1 MIKKIMAKRQFFDL
15 PSFRGLT
22 LAQQE
27 QILPCVHLA
36 HFAIDSVLFGQG
48 DKAHSLYVLETGW
61 VEIMYKPFDGTHL
74 SVSQIHS
81 GDVFGWSAALGRSGY
96 TSTAR
101 AKMESTAYRIARRD
115 LRCLCQTTPE
125 TGMVL
130 LDRLTLS
137 IATRLKCTHAEV
149 MNILNQGMELGLDLA
164 VQGGKNDHSTPNF
177 F

>member
-1 MIKKIMAKRQFFDL
+1 MMISMRKRQLFNL
-15 PSFRGLT
+15 THFRGLT
-22 LAQQE
+22 AEQQE
-27 QILPCVHLA
+27 QILACVRLC
-36 HFAIDSVLFGQG
+36 HFDAGSVLFNQG
-48 DKAHSLYVLETGW
+48 DSAHSLYILDSGR
-61 VEIMYKPFDGTHL
+61 VEIVYKPFDGTHL
-74 SVSQIHS
+74 SVTQIHS
-81 GDVFGWSAALGRSGY
+81 GDVFGWSAALGRSSY